1 MGSPYRCCFQ
11 PVLWAALALLPA
23 GQAAAQAWPSDTVK
37 IVVPYPPGTEPDVL
51 ARDLG
56 NRLFKESGKTVVV
69 ENRPGANAII
79 GSDYVAKAAGD
90 GNTLLMVD
98 RLALET
104 NPFLYAKVPY
114 RWQEDFKPVTDL
126 GQVQLY
132 VAVSN
137 AFPAKT
143 YREFIDYARANPQR
157 INVGTGGQGH
167 VNHLGMA
174 MLASAEGVQFTYVPF
189 KGVAPAMTA
198 TMAGDVDSVMAGG
211 LAVSEQYK
219 AGKIRVLV
227 AGAAQ
232 RAAMMPDVPTLQEAG
247 GKAGSIPS
255 TVFTLF
261 APGKT
266 PDALVAQINRAVTA
280 VTADPS
286 FRKAYEARGL
296 LVRGSSPE
304 ATLAAMKE
312 EAGRYESLIKSA
324 DIKPD

>member
-1 MGSPYRCCFQ
+1 MGSPYRCCLQ
-11 PVLWAALALLPA
+11 AVLWASLALTSA
-23 GQAAAQAWPSDTVK
+23 GPAAAQGWPSDTVK

-56 NRLFKESGKTVVV
+56 NRLFKQSGQTVIV

-79 GSDYVAKAAGD
+79 GSDYVARAAAD
-90 GNTLLMVD
+90 GNTLLMID

-132 VAVSN
+132 VAVSD

-174 MLASAEGVQFTYVPF
+174 MLARAEGVQFTYVPF

-198 TMAGDVDSVMAGG
+198 VMAGDVDSVMAGG
-211 LAVSEQYK
+211 LAVAEQYK

-227 AGAAQ
+227 AGSPQ
-232 RAAMMPDVPTLQEAG
+232 RAAMMPDVPTLEEAG
-247 GKAGSIPS
+247 GKPGSIPS
-255 TVFTLF
+255 TVFSLF
-261 APGKT
+261 VPGKT
-266 PDALVAQINRAVTA
+266 PDALVARINQVVTA
-280 VTADPS
+280 VTAEPD
-286 FRKAYEARGL
+286 FRKTYEARGL
-296 LVRGSSPE
+296 QVLGSTPQ
-304 ATLAAMKE
+304 ATLEAMKA
-312 EAGRYESLIKSA
+312 EAARYQALIEAAGIRK
-324 DIKPD
+324 D

>member
-1 MGSPYRCCFQ
+1 
-11 PVLWAALALLPA
+11 
-23 GQAAAQAWPSDTVK
+23 
-37 IVVPYPPGTEPDVL
+37 
-51 ARDLG
+51 
-56 NRLFKESGKTVVV
+56 
-69 ENRPGANAII
+69 
-79 GSDYVAKAAGD
+79 
-90 GNTLLMVD
+90 
-98 RLALET
+98 
-104 NPFLYAKVPY
+104 
-114 RWQEDFKPVTDL
+114 
-126 GQVQLY
+126 
-132 VAVSN
+132 
-137 AFPAKT
+137 
-143 YREFIDYARANPQR
+143 
-157 INVGTGGQGH
+157 
-167 VNHLGMA
+167 
-174 MLASAEGVQFTYVPF
+174 
-189 KGVAPAMTA
+189 
-198 TMAGDVDSVMAGG
+198 MAGDVDSVMAGG

-324 DIKPD
+324 GIKPD